1 MLSVQLLISTFLA
14 TTVAATNGFLHPVIM
29 IPGDGGS
36 RIEARLN
43 KTRGPSSV
51 CYWTS
56 DWFELWLNL
65 YYFLPKTFDCLVDNM
80 RLRSACFC

>member
-1 MLSVQLLISTFLA
+1 MLANKLLTSALWA
-14 TTVAATNGFLHPVIM
+14 TIAAADGLLLHPVIM

-36 RIEARLN
+36 RIEARLD

-80 RLRSACFC
+80 RLR